1 MQHLHLLR
9 RSASSLRTLPLP
21 RRATPTPP
29 TTTTTTTTSAT
40 SSAAAATII
49 IARRAYMGGAGEMK
63 SRRENVASS
72 SGHDDAIAIR
82 EQKLWDSARPR
93 YDEIM
98 ERHVRLPAEDEKGG
112 GDGTT
117 GGAAATTT
125 LDQAVRRKRLV
136 YRSKQRGWLEV
147 DLLLGTWA
155 SVNVPGLSAGELD
168 AFEKF
173 VNMETIDIYNVLTLR
188 SGVPEGMGSGG
199 GGGGGGVGGEGV
211 GEGGGGHQRTLV
223 ERIQDWCK
231 ESPLGKADKD
241 KYEEVKTKN
250 NLI

>member
-1 MQHLHLLR
+1 
-9 RSASSLRTLPLP
+9 
-21 RRATPTPP
+21 
-29 TTTTTTTTSAT
+29 
-40 SSAAAATII
+40 
-49 IARRAYMGGAGEMK
+49 MK
-63 SRRENVASS
+63 SRRDSAA
-72 SGHDDAIAIR
+72 GHDDAIAIR
-82 EQKLWDSARPR
+82 EQKLWDAARPR

-98 ERHVRLPAEDEKGG
+98 ERHVRLPVEDGG
-112 GDGTT
+112 GDGTP
-117 GGAAATTT
+117 AATTP
-125 LDQAVRRKRLV
+125 DAAVRKKRLV

-155 SVNVPGLSAGELD
+155 SMNVPGLSAEELD
-168 AFEKF
+168 VFEEF

-188 SGVPEGMGSGG
+188 SDVPEGMGGSGG
-199 GGGGGGVGGEGV
+199 GGGGG
-211 GEGGGGHQRTLV
+211 QRTLV

>member
-1 MQHLHLLR
+1 
-9 RSASSLRTLPLP
+9 
-21 RRATPTPP
+21 
-29 TTTTTTTTSAT
+29 
-40 SSAAAATII
+40 
-49 IARRAYMGGAGEMK
+49 MGGAGEMK
-63 SRRENVASS
+63 SRRDNVASS

-199 GGGGGGVGGEGV
+199 GGGGGGGGEGG

-241 KYEEVKTKN
+241 KYEEVKAKN

>member
-1 MQHLHLLR
+1 MLLHQLR
-9 RSASSLRTLPLP
+9 PTASSLRTLPLLP
-21 RRATPTPP
+21 RRATQ
-29 TTTTTTTTSAT
+29 TTTSAT
-40 SSAAAATII
+40 SAAATTI

-63 SRRENVASS
+63 SRRDSAA
-72 SGHDDAIAIR
+72 GHDDAIAIR
-82 EQKLWDSARPR
+82 EQKLWDAARPR

-98 ERHVRLPAEDEKGG
+98 ERHVRLPVVEDGGG
-112 GDGTT
+112 GDGTSAA
-117 GGAAATTT
+117 GAGAAMTTT
-125 LDQAVRRKRLV
+125 LDVVRRKRLV

-155 SVNVPGLSAGELD
+155 SMNVPGLSAGELD
-168 AFEKF
+168 EFEEF

-188 SGVPEGMGSGG
+188 SDVPEGMGGG
-199 GGGGGGVGGEGV
+199 GG
-211 GEGGGGHQRTLV
+211 EGGAQRTLV